1 MRHERILQLLVL
13 AELVLFLMGTALELV
28 VEAPLVTYP
37 GGYAPTAPATPPPI
51 PASLLTGLWAV
62 VATGTLLGWIG
73 LLFLV
78 SEARGLYLGSW
89 VAYLL
94 LLVLRGSVVETPVDS
109 VLQVLTAGVGGA
121 ILAVVYFSELRNRF
135 RPLVHEPRAPDPKGG
150 RT

>member
-1 MRHERILQLLVL
+1 MRHEKILQLLIL
-13 AELVLFLMGTALELV
+13 AELALFLMGTALEFGL
-28 VEAPLVTYP
+28 EPQLITDSRGLGP
-37 GGYAPTAPATPPPI
+37 RPPAASSPI
-51 PASLLTGLWAV
+51 PMSLITALWAM
-62 VATGTLLGWIG
+62 VAAGTLLSWIG
-73 LLFLV
+73 LLFLL

-109 VLQVLTAGVGGA
+109 VLRVLTAGVGGA

-135 RPLVHEPRAPDPKGG
+135 RPLVHEPRAPDPMGG